1 MNFRELQVGSTYV
14 LPIEKKNYSDQLMS
28 FWSKTILDNEREYKT
43 AMTQKQFRGIWRYS
57 KMQLM

>member
-43 AMTQKQFRGIWRYS
+43 AMTQKQFRGI
-57 KMQLM
+57 